1 VTSIRGLLVLLD
13 GGLALGVTRD
23 VVLSRD
29 NSVAKERLTSAY
41 WLYAGIAAAVLV
53 FGLAIAG
60 LPAVLLHL
68 SGSSVGLS
76 RAVTTIVVVEAAIAL
91 ASSPLS
97 ATLRG
102 HSQFDILATASI
114 IQSAIGLIA
123 ASLLISR
130 WGLIGVAVAT
140 LAARV
145 FAVGFVLGYLSLYG
159 FRPWRSPASAAG
171 LRAVIGFA
179 LPLYILIIANQLA
192 IGSDVP
198 IVAVF
203 YGSAAAASYGVG
215 AVIPAAAAG
224 LLFTILD
231 VGFPSL
237 SGATRDNST
246 RLMRSM
252 LIVGSALGA
261 LGFATIALNSA
272 ALLTVWVGTVP
283 TLAVTVMSIY
293 SLTWMLNV
301 PSHVL
306 TIGAIAKGQHKV
318 VAPVV
323 LCEALVN
330 VSLSVFLA
338 ATYSANGPALATLL
352 TLFVSNMIILPIILR
367 RRLHLSLRTEGSR
380 VFLGLV
386 CGLALSLIVWLI
398 TSHLSEPLN
407 QLIGASIGT
416 LLAASVMLIA
426 GPRLLN
432 RSIGY

>member
-1 VTSIRGLLVLLD
+1 
-13 GGLALGVTRD
+13 
-23 VVLSRD
+23 
-29 NSVAKERLTSAY
+29 
-41 WLYAGIAAAVLV
+41 
-53 FGLAIAG
+53 
-60 LPAVLLHL
+60 
-68 SGSSVGLS
+68 
-76 RAVTTIVVVEAAIAL
+76 
-91 ASSPLS
+91 
-97 ATLRG
+97 
-102 HSQFDILATASI
+102 
-114 IQSAIGLIA
+114 
-123 ASLLISR
+123 
-130 WGLIGVAVAT
+130 
-140 LAARV
+140 
-145 FAVGFVLGYLSLYG
+145 
-159 FRPWRSPASAAG
+159 
-171 LRAVIGFA
+171 
-179 LPLYILIIANQLA
+179 
-192 IGSDVP
+192 
-198 IVAVF
+198 VF